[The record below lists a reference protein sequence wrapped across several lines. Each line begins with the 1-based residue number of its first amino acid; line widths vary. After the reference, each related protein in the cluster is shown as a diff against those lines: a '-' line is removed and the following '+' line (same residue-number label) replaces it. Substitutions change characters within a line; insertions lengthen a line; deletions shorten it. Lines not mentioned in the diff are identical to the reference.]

1 MNQIKVSAY
10 TIQVRPKS
18 RKRKE
23 KKDGQKQKIEYVE
36 LGKIEDNS
44 GTKYDFINIF
54 KDFVKEFDSSFLGL
68 KSGNKAMR
76 LTDNLTFN
84 SAKETISG
92 FFKAGFTGEQK
103 EIFEKN
109 KKTDKSIFTV
119 KSEHVN
125 CSNFYFKLWLPKSSA
140 MGLLLVQGTSAESAA
155 DLFKT
160 LLHLFLTKS
169 FKDNL
174 VKISRFTS
182 TETIEEFKKKS
193 KVQKIVL
200 SKNSYPKD
208 VANDILG
215 REILESNVRMKLI
228 IEGDFKNDTIL
239 KFVNDNLGTSI
250 GNQPKFFTSDTLEEL
265 HFGEEDEYD
274 TDISFKDIINSKSAV
289 AKSKSGFEI
298 KPFTYIDE
306 NEIERDDI
314 TNVATEK
321 SIIVAI
327 DKYFAKIKKEVK

>member
-1 MNQIKVSAY
+1 
-10 TIQVRPKS
+10 
-18 RKRKE
+18 
-23 KKDGQKQKIEYVE
+23 
-36 LGKIEDNS
+36 
-44 GTKYDFINIF
+44 
-54 KDFVKEFDSSFLGL
+54 
-68 KSGNKAMR
+68 
-76 LTDNLTFN
+76 
-84 SAKETISG
+84 
-92 FFKAGFTGEQK
+92 
-103 EIFEKN
+103 
-109 KKTDKSIFTV
+109 
-119 KSEHVN
+119 
-125 CSNFYFKLWLPKSSA
+125 